1 MASIKPGAL
10 QRACHAEDRY
20 RFGSEKEVVD
30 MRQRMAASQGAL
42 CPEFPLDNPLATLP
56 PTAQA
61 ILKAARELLTE
72 RGYRG
77 ITYQNVAR
85 AANVDK
91 GSISYNFGNK
101 AGLVAAVVDSLM
113 HDECLALLE
122 ETEHFTGEDRIRL
135 MVGGLKRITLAANA
149 QRGWF
154 DILPHAMRDEDLK
167 ARVRAL
173 YAWFFAMNLR
183 WLGLDPDVCENDP
196 LARGLAAVIAATSD
210 GLAIQ
215 VGIGAQSDLDD
226 AMSALEAMLR
236 GALAEVRGRTL

>member
-1 MASIKPGAL
+1 MGER
-10 QRACHAEDRY
+10 QAESGNEAR
-20 RFGSEKEVVD
+20 S
-30 MRQRMAASQGAL
+30 
-42 CPEFPLDNPLATLP
+42 PFPLDDPLASLT

-61 ILKAARELLTE
+61 ILRAARELLTE
-72 RGYRG
+72 RGYLG

-85 AANVDK
+85 VANVDK

-135 MVGGLKRITLAANA
+135 MADGLKRITLAANA

-167 ARVRAL
+167 ARLRAL

-183 WLGLDPDVCENDP
+183 WLGLDPDVGENDP

-215 VGIGAQSDLDD
+215 VGLGVQSDLDD

-236 GALAEVRGRTL
+236 GALAEMRGRAR